1 MSKLSRRGFL
11 KALGLSGTAA
21 ITGCSSESARN
32 LIPYIIPP
40 EDIIPGEA
48 TWYATTC
55 RQRVFRAGDYRFDPS
70 TGSRVGALPDE
81 RIHASMH
88 FHMNSLTHLRGR
100 NE

>member
-1 MSKLSRRGFL
+1 MAGLNRRDFL
-11 KALGLSGTAA
+11 RLVGLAGTSTAV
-21 ITGCSSESARN
+21 GCSSESARN

-70 TGSRVGALPDE
+70 TRSRVGALSDE